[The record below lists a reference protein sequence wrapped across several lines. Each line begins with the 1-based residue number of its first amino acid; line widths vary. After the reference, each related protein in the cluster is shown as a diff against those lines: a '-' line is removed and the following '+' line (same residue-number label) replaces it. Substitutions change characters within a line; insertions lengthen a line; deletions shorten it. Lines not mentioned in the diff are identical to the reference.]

1 MEKQVDVLN
10 RLVEDSNEVLF
21 FVQDIFSSC
30 KESNAKIV
38 RMMANALLN
47 YAYLP
52 MVVQSL
58 CILKLKPHLQLS
70 TCLYILTQT
79 FHIVK
84 EETFITTLF

>member
-30 KESNAKIV
+30 KDTNRQMVK
-38 RMMANALLN
+38 MMANAMLN

-58 CILKLKPHLQLS
+58 CSLKLKPHL
-70 TCLYILTQT
+70 
-79 FHIVK
+79 
-84 EETFITTLF
+84 

>member
-1 MEKQVDVLN
+1 MSMEKQVDVLN

-30 KESNAKIV
+30 KDTNRQVVK
-38 RMMANALLN
+38 MMANAMLN

-58 CILKLKPHLQLS
+58 CSLKLKPHL
-70 TCLYILTQT
+70 
-79 FHIVK
+79 
-84 EETFITTLF
+84 

>member
-30 KESNAKIV
+30 KDTNRQVVK
-38 RMMANALLN
+38 MMANAMLN

-58 CILKLKPHLQLS
+58 CSLKLKPHL
-70 TCLYILTQT
+70 
-79 FHIVK
+79 
-84 EETFITTLF
+84 